1 MHYKTRTVGVRQQK
15 GLPHGQL
22 QEAAARGK
30 HCLPHAPSPH
40 SLSTPGPPPALS
52 TMPPPRSHLDSSN
65 GLLPTWLPCTLNGIT
80 RCNFLKHRA
89 QHFTSSAQTL
99 KSRPQDLTQSRL
111 MTPGLCTTRPW
122 LPWAASLLAT
132 LPAQSQPS
140 PLQPATLPPLP
151 RPSCELLPLLV
162 EVCRGLVFLCNTPHD
177 SYLRQLSPY
186 MRSRSSVHPVPS

>member
-1 MHYKTRTVGVRQQK
+1 MHYKSQTVGVRQRK

-52 TMPPPRSHLDSSN
+52 SMPPPRSHLDSSN
-65 GLLPTWLPCTLNGIT
+65 GLLPKWLPCTLNGIT

-99 KSRPQDLTQSRL
+99 KSCPQD
-111 MTPGLCTTRPW
+111 LCTTRPW
-122 LPWAASLLAT
+122 LPCTASLLTT
-132 LPAQSQPS
+132 LPAQSKPS

-151 RPSCELLPLLV
+151 RPSHELLPLLV
-162 EVCRGLVFLCNTPHD
+162 KVCRGLVFLCNTPHD

-186 MRSRSSVHPVPS
+186 TLSWSSVHPVPS